1 MTKNDIRH
9 HLFSNFYPRFK
20 FKRIRIQKHK
30 HQGNKE
36 KKEAS
41 QQSQLPQEEGQPGK
55 KNNKKNEKNINNN
68 EQKQG

>member
-1 MTKNDIRH
+1 MTKNNIRD

-36 KKEAS
+36 KKEVS
-41 QQSQLPQEEGQPGK
+41 QQSQLPQEEG
-55 KNNKKNEKNINNN
+55 
-68 EQKQG
+68 